1 MRKIIS
7 IVLVMVFMCSM
18 VGCTTAESEV
28 KPTEESVETTKSGF
42 VTTKSGFKVDF
53 KESKVV
59 TVNFSDGARNM
70 LLLFFDCTNGSKNTV
85 TPMDKADIDAFQNGI
100 ELPFFTMYDM
110 EEMGDAISC
119 DKSMQ
124 SGANASVVWF
134 FELKDDS
141 DVSVEVNGESFTVE
155 LNSESFTAEVK

>member
-18 VGCTTAESEV
+18 VGCAKTDSQVE
-28 KPTEESVETTKSGF
+28 PTDSNVETTTSGT
-42 VTTKSGFKVDF
+42 VSTKSGFKVDY

-59 TVNFSDGARNM
+59 TIDFSDGTKDM
-70 LLLFFDCTNGSKNTV
+70 LLLFFDCTNESKNTV
-85 TPMDKADIDAFQNGI
+85 APMDKADISAFQNGV
-100 ELPFFTMYDM
+100 ELPFFTLYDL

-119 DKSMQ
+119 DTEMQ

-141 DVSVEVNGESFTVE
+141 TVSVEVNGENFTVE
-155 LNSESFTAEVK
+155 VK